1 MGCEWRAPC
10 SMPSWSIAWLR
21 RDRRRC
27 RPGNHPNRL
36 GVLGAGGAS
45 IVGSSIGDS
54 VGIQSA
60 ATQTGECSPIWSFT
74 SLSSNS
80 RAAGPKRGIPRMRE
94 NNIAIRQMV
103 LSLSVLAL
111 FLLLNR
117 PEVILLSRIGSVAW
131 YPATG
136 LVLALLLAV
145 SPWYGFLG
153 GLASALAG
161 IVMYHQPLI
170 SFGGTVGA
178 VGFAGSYAAAACVL
192 RGPLRIETGLRQ
204 RRDVV
209 RYVTVTPTAALAST
223 VIGVACLAAD
233 HSITWSEYWHAAFV
247 WFLGDEIGLLSVA
260 PFLLIHVSPWV
271 RKKLFQGL
279 GEHQRGERV
288 HLRKRTFKI
297 GMFLEA
303 VGQSAAL
310 IAVLWVMFGHTL
322 GHLEFY
328 YLSFIPIIWVAMRQG
343 IRRVVTALLALNFG
357 IVVALH
363 FLLPIQVVLIKV
375 GILMFVVSAAASRA
389 KSEFLANMSHEIRT
403 PINGILGMT
412 ELALD
417 TELTRE
423 QREYLVLLKSSGDSL
438 LGVINDIL
446 DFSKVESGKLGLH
459 PVSFRLE
466 DDIGDTMRAL
476 VLRAHQKGLEL
487 AYRVDADIPAWVV
500 GDPGRLRQ
508 ILVNLVGNAIKFTHR
523 GEISAQV
530 RRHGSRGDEIEL
542 HFSVADTGIGIAAEK
557 HAVIF
562 EAFAQADGSTTRNY
576 GGTGLGLAIS
586 AQMVG
591 LMGGRIW
598 LESTVGEG
606 STFHFVVPLGIDRNQ
621 SASANESHK
630 AELLGLSVL
639 VVDDNDTSRQILLEM
654 CKEWGMQPVAVDGG
668 LAALTAI
675 REARSAGAGFRL
687 LIIDAQMPS
696 MDGFELAERIQKDPG
711 LAGAKMV
718 MLTSDGRQSDA
729 RCRELEI
736 LAYLVKPIRKSELLS
751 TMRAVVGEALVD
763 PSPAVIERQSPK
775 PSSRRLRILV
785 AEDNLVNQKAVT
797 GMLEKLG
804 HSPTVVANGT
814 EVLSLLEI
822 ERFDL
827 VLLDGQMPV
836 MDGLTTS
843 RKIREKEQ
851 KTGRHIPIIAMTA
864 HAMKHY
870 QESCL
875 QAGMDGYISKPA
887 NSQQIE
893 DAIAKILGSEP
904 GHEVAS
910 APAIVLAPPTVWN
923 PAKALARLGGDTQ
936 ILNEIV
942 TIFLEESPKQIAQLR
957 QALEESDGETIERI
971 AHTMISELGYL
982 DISGAS
988 HRARDLEHMG
998 RTRALEKAP
1007 EVLAALEAEMRAV
1020 ASEVR
1025 RIRVEETACCP
1036 PEKT

>member
-1 MGCEWRAPC
+1 
-10 SMPSWSIAWLR
+10 
-21 RDRRRC
+21 
-27 RPGNHPNRL
+27 
-36 GVLGAGGAS
+36 
-45 IVGSSIGDS
+45 
-54 VGIQSA
+54 
-60 ATQTGECSPIWSFT
+60 
-74 SLSSNS
+74 
-80 RAAGPKRGIPRMRE
+80 MRE

-209 RYVTVTPTAALAST
+209 RYVTVTTTAALAST

-375 GILMFVVSAAASRA
+375 GILMFVVSAAGLISGSAISERHRIAVELLERSAELQDVNAQLLTSKEAAEAASRA

-910 APAIVLAPPTVWN
+910 APAIVLASPTFCN
-923 PAKALARLGGDTQ
+923 SANALARLGGDTQ

>member
-1 MGCEWRAPC
+1 
-10 SMPSWSIAWLR
+10 
-21 RDRRRC
+21 
-27 RPGNHPNRL
+27 
-36 GVLGAGGAS
+36 
-45 IVGSSIGDS
+45 
-54 VGIQSA
+54 
-60 ATQTGECSPIWSFT
+60 
-74 SLSSNS
+74 
-80 RAAGPKRGIPRMRE
+80 MRK
-94 NNIAIRQMV
+94 NNIAIRHMV

-111 FLLLNR
+111 FLLLNG

-145 SPWYGFLG
+145 SPWYVFLV
-153 GLASALAG
+153 GLSSTLAG

-178 VGFAGSYAAAACVL
+178 IGFGGSYAVAAYVL

-209 RYVTVTPTAALAST
+209 RYVAVTTAAALAST

-233 HSITWSEYWHAAFV
+233 HSITWSEYWHAAFM
-247 WFLGDEIGLLSVA
+247 WFLGDEIGLLGVA

-271 RKKLFQGL
+271 RKKLFHGL
-279 GEHQRGERV
+279 GERPLGERV

-303 VGQSAAL
+303 GGQTVSL
-310 IAVLWVMFGHTL
+310 IAVLWVMFGHAL

-363 FLLPIQVVLIKV
+363 FSPLTQVVLVKV
-375 GILMFVVSAAASRA
+375 GILMFVVSAAGLISGAAISERHRIAVELLERTAELQDVNAQLLTSKEAAEAASSA

-403 PINGILGMT
+403 PINGILGMA

-446 DFSKVESGKLGLH
+446 DFSKVESGKLGLY

-476 VLRAHQKGLEL
+476 VARAHQKGLEL
-487 AYRVDADIPAWVV
+487 IYRVDADIPAWVV

-523 GEISAQV
+523 GEISVQV
-530 RRHGSRGDEIEL
+530 RRYASRGDEIEL
-542 HFSVADTGIGIAAEK
+542 HFSVADTGIGIPAEK

-562 EAFAQADGSTTRNY
+562 DAFAQADGSTTRNY
-576 GGTGLGLAIS
+576 GGTGLGLTIS
-586 AQMVG
+586 AQIVG

-606 STFHFVVPLGIDRNQ
+606 SKFHFVLPLGIDRNR
-621 SASANESHK
+621 SDSANESHK

-639 VVDDNDTSRQILLEM
+639 VVDDNDTSRQILVEM
-654 CKEWGMQPVAVDGG
+654 CNEWGMQLVAVDSGI
-668 LAALTAI
+668 AALTAI
-675 REARSAGAGFRL
+675 REARSAGPGFRL

-696 MDGFELAERIQKDPG
+696 MDGFELAERIQKDPR
-711 LAGAKMV
+711 LAGAGIM

-729 RCRELEI
+729 RCRELDI
-736 LAYLVKPIRKSELLS
+736 LACLAKPIRKSELLS
-751 TMRAVVGEALVD
+751 TVRAVLGEALVD
-763 PSPAVIERQSPK
+763 PSPVVIERQSPK
-775 PSSRRLRILV
+775 TSSRRLRILV

-804 HSPTVVANGT
+804 HSPKVVANGM

-822 ERFDL
+822 EPFDL

-851 KTGRHIPIIAMTA
+851 ETGRHIPIIAMTA

-870 QESCL
+870 QERCM

-887 NSQQIE
+887 NSKQID
-893 DAIAKILGSEP
+893 DAIAKILGSKTN
-904 GHEVAS
+904 HEVAS
-910 APAIVLAPPTVWN
+910 GPAILPAPPTVWN
-923 PAKALARLGGDTQ
+923 PAKALARLGGDAQ
-936 ILNEIV
+936 LLNEIV
-942 TIFLEESPKQIAQLR
+942 NIFLEESPKQIAQLR
-957 QALEESDGETIERI
+957 QALKESDGETVERI

-988 HRARDLEHMG
+988 QRARDLEQMG
-998 RTRALEKAP
+998 RIRALEKAP
-1007 EVLAALEAEMRAV
+1007 EVLAALETEMRAV

-1025 RIRVEETACCP
+1025 RIRVEKTAGCLA
-1036 PEKT
+1036 EKS

>member
-1 MGCEWRAPC
+1 
-10 SMPSWSIAWLR
+10 
-21 RDRRRC
+21 
-27 RPGNHPNRL
+27 
-36 GVLGAGGAS
+36 
-45 IVGSSIGDS
+45 
-54 VGIQSA
+54 
-60 ATQTGECSPIWSFT
+60 
-74 SLSSNS
+74 
-80 RAAGPKRGIPRMRE
+80 MRE

-145 SPWYGFLG
+145 SPWYGFLV

-178 VGFAGSYAAAACVL
+178 VGFGGSYAAAACVL

-209 RYVTVTPTAALAST
+209 RYVTVTTTAALAST

-303 VGQSAAL
+303 VGQTAAL

-375 GILMFVVSAAASRA
+375 GILMFVVSAAGLISGSAISERHRIAVELLERSAELQDVNAQLLTSKEAAEAASRA

-523 GEISAQV
+523 GEISVQV

-763 PSPAVIERQSPK
+763 PSPAVIERPSPK

-851 KTGRHIPIIAMTA
+851 KTGRHIPIIATTA

-998 RTRALEKAP
+998 RTRALEKAA
-1007 EVLAALEAEMRAV
+1007 EVLAALEAEVRAV